1 MYIYILLR
9 RNVYVFLGGGFNY
22 FLFSF
27 LFGEDGL
34 KPPTRDQIH
43 SCFQEHPTSN
53 SLVDKGIALLTE
65 QPKHRPAKSAMLWL
79 DSKLC
84 LRREVKKKN
93 IYLDILELLTTL
105 FMSQARC

>member
-43 SCFQEHPTSN
+43 RSSLLETAAFRSIQLPT
-53 SLVDKGIALLTE
+53 
-65 QPKHRPAKSAMLWL
+65 LWWTRA
-79 DSKLC
+79 SP
-84 LRREVKKKN
+84 
-93 IYLDILELLTTL
+93 Y
-105 FMSQARC
+105 